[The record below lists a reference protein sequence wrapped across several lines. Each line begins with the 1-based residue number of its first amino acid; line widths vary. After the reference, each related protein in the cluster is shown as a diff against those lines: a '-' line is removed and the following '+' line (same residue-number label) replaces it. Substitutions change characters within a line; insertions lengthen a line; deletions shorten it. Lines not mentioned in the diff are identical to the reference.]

1 MGRVDLAQT
10 PRESSAQRTA
20 AQKPRELQTDSPTTA
35 FALEDR
41 GGSGRRRPA
50 QEPSP
55 AFRLDE
61 LIPLRLGAPLPV
73 NHIALTRP
81 LPRPRATDATLGVLG
96 RPGAGGCSSALR
108 TLVSFSSHPLPGG
121 RFGCGAERRR
131 ARGPTVA
138 LPFPLCPQTPRAFI
152 TVVTHKAPR
161 SLPSL
166 AIGWHPRLSRSPS
179 LPPLFGLLIDI
190 AEAPPPGAPSC
201 R

>member
-1 MGRVDLAQT
+1 MVEASLPKPYARAVLSEPRRLNLRSYKQT
-10 PRESSAQRTA
+10 PQPPLSRLRTG
-20 AQKPRELQTDSPTTA
+20 
-35 FALEDR
+35 EDR
-41 GGSGRRRPA
+41 EGRRPA

-61 LIPLRLGAPLPV
+61 LIPLRPGAPSPV

-96 RPGAGGCSSALR
+96 RPGAGGRSSALR

-121 RFGCGAERRR
+121 RSGCGAERRG

-138 LPFPLCPQTPRAFI
+138 PPFPLCPQTPRAFI

-166 AIGWHPRLSRSPS
+166 AIGWHPHLSRSPS
-179 LPPLFGLLIDI
+179 LPPSFGLLIDI
-190 AEAPPPGAPSC
+190 P
-201 R
+201 